1 MLLNLEFVASPPYTR
16 VCSVEMADA
25 KQRRKNKFPVYRRV
39 PSRLLDSNGAN
50 LPVFVLFFDEPLTN
64 REIVSR

>member
-1 MLLNLEFVASPPYTR
+1 
-16 VCSVEMADA
+16 MADT